1 MDYKKLEGELKAII
15 GYGYNQV
22 PGLGAVLYKDGN
34 PCYKLCAGRA
44 YIGKSGYGLDKDFR
58 IVDMLLSSL
67 FSVASIFLY
76 DTNPVRSRC
85 LIASTVAATP
95 CI

>member
-1 MDYKKLEGELKAII
+1 MDYKKLERELKAII

-58 IVDMLLSSL
+58 MDSL
-67 FSVASIFLY
+67 FRVASVSKQF
-76 DTNPVRSRC
+76 
-85 LIASTVAATP
+85 TVYA
-95 CI
+95 IMQLVENHF